1 MDALNA
7 KYAKLMALYED
18 HVKQAMDTGDI
29 QAHVETLKT
38 LNEQIADV
46 LDQMIAI
53 TAKAKE
59 SHATLARDDLMRK
72 LDRIQKDYNGL
83 AQSSDQLETLKRI
96 RSDQTVAVNQFF
108 WTYFW
113 LFIVLC
119 LFVLVMLFFKKAAP
133 ALPSMPSLPAPQSNV
148 NVMSTPRIAAPTP
161 ALT

>member
-18 HVKQAMDTGDI
+18 HVKQAMDSGDI
-29 QAHVETLKT
+29 QQHVETLKT

-96 RSDQTVAVNQFF
+96 RRDQTGTVNQFF

-119 LFVLVMLFFKKAAP
+119 LFVLVMLFFKKSVP
-133 ALPSMPSLPAPQSNV
+133 AMPAPQSSV

>member
-96 RSDQTVAVNQFF
+96 RRDQTGTVNQFF

-133 ALPSMPSLPAPQSNV
+133 SVPQSNV
-148 NVMSTPRIAAPTP
+148 NVMSTPRIADPTP

>member
-7 KYAKLMALYED
+7 TYAKLMALYED
-18 HVKQAMDTGDI
+18 HVKQAMETGDI
-29 QAHVETLKT
+29 QPHVETLKS
-38 LNEQIADV
+38 LNQQIADV

-96 RSDQTVAVNQFF
+96 RRDQTGTMNQFF

-119 LFVLVMLFFKKAAP
+119 LFVLVMLFFKKSVP
-133 ALPSMPSLPAPQSNV
+133 VEPQSSV
-148 NVMSTPRIAAPTP
+148 SVMSTPRIAAPTP
-161 ALT
+161 AFT